1 LGIGQVYALV
11 RSRPGASAADRLADR
26 LHRSR
31 DLRLLE
37 ENVAIE
43 AVAGDVTLPRFGMSA
58 EDFHRVTS
66 DVDLILHCA
75 SELSFIRDESC
86 RETNIAG
93 MRNLI
98 NLARECRKAP
108 RVVHISTATICGIVR
123 NRCVAESDGDSLNS
137 EHFNEYTRSK
147 AAAEWVLRES
157 GLPAVIIRPSI
168 VLSNDLPSQ
177 DFARAILWFLPM
189 LNEFDAVPI
198 DPVAR
203 ADVVTVG
210 FVVEAMIKLLQRPE
224 LAHDCYHISAGDQYA
239 MRCGQVAEHLDEYFE
254 RTRPLKLIPPSE
266 WTREIHR
273 RYVTTPHQRKLFAT
287 LKHYLPFLN
296 MDVVYDNVR
305 LERELG
311 NGPLYVP
318 PVREYIGRMLDLVT
332 PRMISAGVLTGAPE
346 PGSAAR
352 LPDVNAGAVAS

>member
-1 LGIGQVYALV
+1 
-11 RSRPGASAADRLADR
+11 
-26 LHRSR
+26 
-31 DLRLLE
+31 
-37 ENVAIE
+37 
-43 AVAGDVTLPRFGMSA
+43 
-58 EDFHRVTS
+58 
-66 DVDLILHCA
+66 
-75 SELSFIRDESC
+75 
-86 RETNIAG
+86 
-93 MRNLI
+93 
-98 NLARECRKAP
+98 
-108 RVVHISTATICGIVR
+108 
-123 NRCVAESDGDSLNS
+123 VAESDGDSLNS